1 MSQRVLEPASE
12 EECLTLKTRQGLSKR
27 KYQAFER
34 FCRRKFGTKIL
45 HSWDKIMQ
53 CRNDIIPEITPPF
66 WDEGFL
72 TVHVTLRNMLSKNI
86 ARLLEIPKVR
96 STVCS
101 TISNADNGVVSCVLH
116 ITSGSDSATGFPH
129 YNQEGILHND
139 DSLMSEHVMCL
150 QLDVGGQ
157 EVWINPN
164 PQSDTFCQAR
174 SMRWAKE
181 TDALTKR
188 LFDSFYEEVKE
199 INENPL
205 VITLEAGELR
215 VGVKAIY
222 TLIDGKSANAI
233 VGNRNTHACPLHT
246 APNDDRIGGSFFHSQ
261 LNAVEWLFR
270 VAGQKHVEGHPAQAN
285 PAVRAKSREMA
296 DDAEDEFHIS
306 INHPK
311 IGGGGTCNTGKTGR
325 DLLANPEKF
334 AEILGV
340 NPSPI
345 QKLRLISSLALSRH
359 KLDATKV
366 KHLYDELESELE
378 EEFPFV
384 KRLPPCIHKYS
395 HLPEF
400 ISRSVCFYI

>member
-53 CRNDIIPEITPPF
+53 RRNYIIPEITPPF

-101 TISNADNGVVSCVLH
+101 TISNADNDVVNCVLH

-157 EVWINPN
+157 
-164 PQSDTFCQAR
+164 
-174 SMRWAKE
+174 
-181 TDALTKR
+181 
-188 LFDSFYEEVKE
+188 
-199 INENPL
+199 
-205 VITLEAGELR
+205 
-215 VGVKAIY
+215 
-222 TLIDGKSANAI
+222 
-233 VGNRNTHACPLHT
+233 
-246 APNDDRIGGSFFHSQ
+246 
-261 LNAVEWLFR
+261 
-270 VAGQKHVEGHPAQAN
+270 
-285 PAVRAKSREMA
+285 
-296 DDAEDEFHIS
+296 
-306 INHPK
+306 
-311 IGGGGTCNTGKTGR
+311 
-325 DLLANPEKF
+325 
-334 AEILGV
+334 
-340 NPSPI
+340 
-345 QKLRLISSLALSRH
+345 
-359 KLDATKV
+359 
-366 KHLYDELESELE
+366 
-378 EEFPFV
+378 
-384 KRLPPCIHKYS
+384 
-395 HLPEF
+395 
-400 ISRSVCFYI
+400 